1 MYEPQFELSHLSF
14 KVGDKLILNDANFSI
29 GKGDFVTITGPSG
42 SGKST
47 LLKIIASMLSE
58 TSGSICY
65 KGKKIEDYN
74 PIDYRKKVS
83 YCFQTAVLFG
93 ETVRDNLSFPYDI
106 RQESFDRE
114 HAIYYLDKVGL
125 SESYLE
131 KKIIDLSGGEK
142 QRIALIRNL
151 LIKPEVLL
159 LDEVTSA
166 LDEINKQLI
175 NRLVQEMNQKEKIT
189 VLWVT
194 HNPSEIE
201 KADRIIKIIDGG
213 VEEKDGLEN

>member
-14 KVGDKLILNDANFSI
+14 KVGEKLILNDANFSI

-65 KGKKIEDYN
+65 KGKKVEEYN

-93 ETVRDNLSFPYDI
+93 KTVRDNLSFPYDI

-131 KKIIDLSGGEK
+131 KKISDLSGGEK
-142 QRIALIRNL
+142 QRIALARALVRDVPVI
-151 LIKPEVLL
+151 I
-159 LDEVTSA
+159 LDEATSA
-166 LDEINKQLI
+166 IDKETTDEIENFILSREDKTVIMISHHLDENIKAKCDKVYDLN
-175 NRLVQEMNQKEKIT
+175 
-189 VLWVT
+189 
-194 HNPSEIE
+194 EI
-201 KADRIIKIIDGG
+201 KNSI
-213 VEEKDGLEN
+213 